1 MKIID
6 SAGWVE
12 YFGHGPLFECYK
24 EHLVDTSSILTP
36 TIIVYEVY
44 KRVLQALG
52 RDEALEAVALLG
64 ETSVVNLD
72 RATALSAAEISVKHK
87 LPMADAIIYATAQA
101 YEVPLVTSDA
111 HFEGLPGVEY
121 IPRATG
127 DPR

>member
-6 SAGWVE
+6 SVGWVE
-12 YFGHGPLFECYK
+12 YFGRGPMFDRYS
-24 EHLVDTSSILTP
+24 EHLVDTSGILTP

-44 KRVLQALG
+44 KRVSQALG
-52 RDEALEAVALLG
+52 KDEALEAVALLG
-64 ETSVVNLD
+64 ETLVVNLD

-101 YEVPLVTSDA
+101 YEASLVTSEA

-121 IPRATG
+121 IPRTTG
-127 DPR
+127 DAS